1 MSELQKRIEIQ
12 NILQQNVAAI
22 MQQYNV
28 SPTIMDDVLSKIML
42 QVKDL
47 VIQQTLSF
55 LTNDTSSNEQNYEED
70 INEEDFN
77 NEDR

>member
-47 VIQQTLSF
+47 VIQQTLSL

-70 INEEDFN
+70 INGEDFN

>member
-22 MQQYNV
+22 MQQYDI
-28 SPTIMDDVLSKIML
+28 SPMIMDDVLSKIML

-47 VIQQTLSF
+47 VIQETLLS
-55 LTNDTSSNEQNYEED
+55 LSSKEQNQNKEE
-70 INEEDFN
+70 ITNGGEEFN
-77 NEDR
+77 NEN

>member
-22 MQQYNV
+22 MQQYDV
-28 SPTIMDDVLSKIML
+28 SPMIMDDVLSKIML

-47 VIQQTLSF
+47 VIQETLLS
-55 LTNDTSSNEQNYEED
+55 LSSKEQNQNKEE
-70 INEEDFN
+70 ITNGGEEFN
-77 NEDR
+77 NEN

>member
-42 QVKDL
+42 QIKDL
-47 VIQQTLSF
+47 VIQQTLSL

-70 INEEDFN
+70 INGEDFN